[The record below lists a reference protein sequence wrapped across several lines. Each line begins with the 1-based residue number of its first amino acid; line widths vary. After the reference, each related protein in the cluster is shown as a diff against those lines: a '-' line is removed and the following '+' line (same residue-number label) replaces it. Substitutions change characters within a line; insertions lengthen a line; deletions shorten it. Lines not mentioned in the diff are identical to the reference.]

1 MTMPRHALARHRPGV
16 ALTDPSREWGTRQ
29 QLLLAL
35 MHSRQRE
42 INLQAALAESE
53 AARKSEAT
61 WSRMAAHE
69 LRSHLHALHL
79 HLLLLQHK
87 TRPNLDAGAAK
98 AFDGA
103 LLSWNRLVEFV
114 DTLLDVGR
122 SRDGV
127 RKLSQVDMGPLGA
140 EVAANLKPSASERG
154 LWLDHVDEGGPPIQT
169 DERLVRIILT
179 NLVDNAL
186 RYTREGGVT
195 VRTRTNAA
203 GVRIRVEDTGPGIP
217 EEARN
222 RLLEPYQRA
231 QDGGE
236 RGAGLGLSIVVNLVR
251 ELGGQLDLKSQVG
264 EGTCFTVW
272 LPALA

>member
-1 MTMPRHALARHRPGV
+1 MSIPRHALPARRTGGL
-16 ALTDPSREWGTRQ
+16 ALSDPSVREWGTRQ

-42 INLQAALAESE
+42 LNLQAALAESE
-53 AARKSEAT
+53 AARKSDAA
-61 WSRMAAHE
+61 WSRLAAHE

-87 TRPNLDAGAAK
+87 AQGPPDE

-103 LLSWNRLVEFV
+103 LLAWTRLVEFV

-122 SRDGV
+122 CRDGV
-127 RKLSQVDMGPLGA
+127 KKIA
-140 EVAANLKPSASERG
+140 EVEIGAVSSEVVTHLEPSAAERG
-154 LWLDHVDEGGPPIQT
+154 LRLEHVDEGGPPVAT
-169 DERLVRIILT
+169 DARLVRIIVT

-195 VRTRTNAA
+195 VRTRTNPA
-203 GVRIRVEDTGPGIP
+203 GCRIRVEDTGPGIA
-217 EEARN
+217 EAARH
-222 RLLEPYQRA
+222 RLLQPYQRA
-231 QDGGE
+231 HDGGQ
-236 RGAGLGLSIVVNLVR
+236 RGAGLGLSIVADLVR
-251 ELGGQLDLKSQVG
+251 ELGGQMDLKSEVG
-264 EGTCFTVW
+264 QGTAFTVW